1 MAADQ
6 KARWRR
12 EIDWLLSVSD
22 HIVEFVP
29 SKQVSEDGSTM
40 EVKKKRKKKKLNVQ
54 KDCTLIY

>member
-40 EVKKKRKKKKLNVQ
+40 EVKKKKKEK
-54 KDCTLIY
+54 T

>member
-40 EVKKKRKKKKLNVQ
+40 EVKKKKKEKNLTCKK
-54 KDCTLIY
+54 IAR